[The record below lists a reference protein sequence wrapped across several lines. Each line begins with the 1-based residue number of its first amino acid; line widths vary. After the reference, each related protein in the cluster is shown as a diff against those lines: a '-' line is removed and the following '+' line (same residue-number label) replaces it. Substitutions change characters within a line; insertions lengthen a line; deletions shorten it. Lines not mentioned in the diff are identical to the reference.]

1 MGSAVKEPRVGC
13 GAAILRGREL
23 LLIKRLTDPEAATWS
38 LPGGKVDWRETVP
51 GATLRE
57 VGKELGIR
65 IELGSLLGV
74 LDMID
79 HRGERYHWV
88 SPIYRVERFTG
99 EPRILEP
106 HKHGALGWFALDA
119 LPTPMAA
126 PARFAAERLAQS
138 SL

>member
-1 MGSAVKEPRVGC
+1 MTGSAVKEPRVGC

-23 LLIKRLTDPEAATWS
+23 LLIKRLTDPEAGTWS
-38 LPGGKVDWRETVP
+38 LLGGKVDWREPVP

-57 VGKELGIR
+57 IEEELGIR

-79 HRGERYHWV
+79 PDERFHWV

-106 HKHGALGWFALDA
+106 HKHEALGWFPLDA
-119 LPTPMAA
+119 LPTPLAA
-126 PARFAAERLAQS
+126 PAQFAAERLA
-138 SL
+138 